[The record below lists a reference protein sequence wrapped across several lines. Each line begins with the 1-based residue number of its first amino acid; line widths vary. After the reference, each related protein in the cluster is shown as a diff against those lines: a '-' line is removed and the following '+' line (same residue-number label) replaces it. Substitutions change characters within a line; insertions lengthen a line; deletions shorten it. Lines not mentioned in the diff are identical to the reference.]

1 MTFATFISGP
11 SAAKQAINKCMD
23 IDGDFLRLKQI
34 YSKAIKT
41 SFNFDVFICLF
52 VLKSRKKWL
61 SWYGRKDQLK
71 ELTNRLEFKSVNGL
85 QAAILSE
92 WYNRLTST

>member
-1 MTFATFISGP
+1 MTFATFNSAP
-11 SAAKQAINKCMD
+11 STAKQAINKCMD

-52 VLKSRKKWL
+52 VLKSRKK
-61 SWYGRKDQLK
+61 
-71 ELTNRLEFKSVNGL
+71 NGSL
-85 QAAILSE
+85 GTGERI
-92 WYNRLTST
+92 N

>member
-1 MTFATFISGP
+1 MTFATFISAP

-41 SFNFDVFICLF
+41 SFNFDVFISLF
-52 VLKSRKKWL
+52 VLKSRKKMAL
-61 SWYGRKDQLK
+61 LVRAKGSTKRINESLK
-71 ELTNRLEFKSVNGL
+71 V
-85 QAAILSE
+85 
-92 WYNRLTST
+92 